1 MKKEKPAE
9 INSKRIILRP
19 ATPEDSN
26 DAAELIFMTG
36 PGIFKYLFYPEIDIS
51 CDVLQ
56 RFFILAANDFSY
68 RYVTIAESESKIC
81 GLIHCVDRK
90 VMKQNHRAMGFRM
103 IKVLGLLPALIRM
116 PRSIQFESIFPDID
130 SNTLYIS
137 HLATFEFC
145 RGQGAA
151 GRLLSFSQ
159 QLAKQKGL
167 GKLALDVE
175 LDNDL
180 AMPVYEHY
188 GFSISARIESPKFK
202 ARFGFPGV
210 YRMERPVSP

>member
-1 MKKEKPAE
+1 MKEEKPAD
-9 INSKRIILRP
+9 IDSKRIALRP
-19 ATPEDSN
+19 ATQKDSN

-36 PGIFKYLFYPEIDIS
+36 PGIFKFLFYPEIDHS
-51 CDVLQ
+51 CDTLQ
-56 RFFILAANDFSY
+56 RFFILDANDFSY
-68 RYVTIAESESKIC
+68 RDVTIAESESKIC

-90 VMKQNHRAMGFRM
+90 VMKQNHRAMGPKM
-103 IKVLGLLPALIRM
+103 IKVLGLLPALIRI

-145 RGQGAA
+145 RGQGVA

-175 LDNDL
+175 LDNNL

-188 GFSISARIESPKFK
+188 GFSIRARIESAKFK
-202 ARFGFPGV
+202 ARFGYPGA
-210 YRMERPVSP
+210 YRMERPVSS